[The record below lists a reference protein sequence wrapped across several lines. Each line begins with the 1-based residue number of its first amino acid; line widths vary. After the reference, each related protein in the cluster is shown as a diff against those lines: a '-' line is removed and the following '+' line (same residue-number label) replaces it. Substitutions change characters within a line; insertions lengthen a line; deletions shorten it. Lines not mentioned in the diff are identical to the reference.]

1 MKQQARGELVGCD
14 WLQNICLVN
23 IDTYTKHCKKHLL
36 FSFTC
41 IFYFMLAAAYSRLT
55 LLVLVVPVGFVWILI
70 KVNNDRLSALLLVGQ
85 EN

>member
-1 MKQQARGELVGCD
+1 
-14 WLQNICLVN
+14 
-23 IDTYTKHCKKHLL
+23 
-36 FSFTC
+36 
-41 IFYFMLAAAYSRLT
+41 MLAAAYSRLT